1 MQIKVRPG
9 LFRLISIFGTIIL
22 ITACSSIAPNIEPTD
37 RQLDSYQQQAAKLS
51 QLQEWH
57 VEGKIA
63 LNMNNKNNQG
73 NLIWQQKQDSF
84 DLLITGPLGQGYL
97 HIESYPDQV
106 IATTAEEQ
114 IQANSIE
121 ALFAQHFDWS
131 LPMQE
136 LHYWVRGISSPNTQ
150 AQMTFFDNGDVD
162 TIRQAG
168 WNIDYDRYVEVD
180 GLNLPYKLTITG
192 NDIRLKLV
200 LKNWTE
206 LGSLPN

>member
-1 MQIKVRPG
+1 MQIKVRRG
-9 LFRLISIFGTIIL
+9 LLRLISILATAIL
-22 ITACSSIAPNIEPTD
+22 ITACSSMAPNIEPTG

-97 HIESYPDQV
+97 HIESYPGLV

-121 ALFAQHFDWS
+121 ELFAQHFDWS

-136 LHYWVRGISSPNTQ
+136 LHYWVRGISSPSTQ

-162 TIRQAG
+162 IIKQAG
-168 WNIDYDRYVEVD
+168 WDIDYDRFVEVD
-180 GLNLPYKLTITG
+180 GFSLPYKLTITG
-192 NDIRLKLV
+192 NDIRVKLV
-200 LKNWTE
+200 LKKWTE